1 MKAFIITLN
10 EEGKPEPLRSANN
23 CINSIRATDTKLD
36 ATIFDATTP
45 VTSTEGMKEVFGR
58 KVPWTWPIDEHQNGY
73 DIGTGLFKKN
83 YPARDQHRV
92 IACAVSHARLWKK
105 CVDLD
110 ETIVILEQDCLFTSK
125 FNPAEFEGYE
135 WGAIGLNDPRGA
147 TRKSSVFYKLV
158 VENGQKVQPVPNID
172 GFGAESLPMGL
183 AGNSA
188 YMIKPYAARELLNK
202 VSDIGL
208 WPNDAIMC
216 KQLFRWL
223 KVCYPFFTKVQGT
236 QSTTTG

>member
-1 MKAFIITLN
+1 MKAYIITLK
-10 EEGKPEPLRSANN
+10 ESGKPAPMEAAQRCIKSIKDTGTNLEP
-23 CINSIRATDTKLD
+23 I
-36 ATIFDATTP
+36 IFEATTP
-45 VTSTEGMKEVFGR
+45 ATSPQHMRETFGK
-58 KVPWTWPIDEHQNGY
+58 KVPWTWPMDEHQNGY
-73 DIGTGLFKKN
+73 DIGTGLFKKS
-83 YPARDQHRV
+83 YRARDQHRV
-92 IACAVSHARLWKK
+92 IACAVSHARLWKLCSESK
-105 CVDLD
+105 
-110 ETIVILEQDCLFTSK
+110 EPIVVLEQDCLFTKK
-125 FNPAEFEGYE
+125 FNPAEYEGYE

-147 TRKSSVFYKLV
+147 TRKSSVFYNLV

-188 YMIKPYAARELLNK
+188 YMIKPEASRDLLNRI
-202 VSDIGL
+202 DNIGL
-208 WPNDAIMC
+208 WPNDALMC